1 MLHEKL
7 AKARYSSSAI
17 PISVHKERFR
27 EWQND
32 DITQMFLRDMA
43 QMFIE
48 HLDDELPTEP
58 LLAGGLALIR
68 QGEQLTVEAMLDW
81 EPEYLA
87 TEDDDD

>member
-7 AKARYSSSAI
+7 AKARYSRSEV

-32 DITQMFLRDMA
+32 EITQMFFAEIA
-43 QMFIE
+43 QQFIE
-48 HLDDELPTEP
+48 HLDDDLPP
-58 LLAGGLALIR
+58 DPALAGGLALIR
-68 QGEQLTVEAMLDW
+68 QGEQLTVQAMLEW
-81 EPEYLA
+81 KPVYLA

>member
-7 AKARYSSSAI
+7 AKARYSRSEV

-32 DITQMFLRDMA
+32 EITQMFLRDMA

-58 LLAGGLALIR
+58 ALAGGLALIR

-87 TEDDDD
+87 TEDDND